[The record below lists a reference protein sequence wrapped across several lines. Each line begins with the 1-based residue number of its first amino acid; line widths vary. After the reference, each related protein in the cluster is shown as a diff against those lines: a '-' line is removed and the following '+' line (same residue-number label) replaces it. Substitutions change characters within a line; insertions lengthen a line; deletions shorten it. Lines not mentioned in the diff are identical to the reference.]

1 MDTSTSHLLVPVDYS
16 DKAVYGLQMAAKILN
31 KYGGKVT
38 VIHVLKGVD
47 AIWSDF
53 FSNQERDDILDK
65 MRAHLQHFTKKYIET
80 DKYKVDYLIE
90 KGPLCDTILETAEKL
105 KASMIVMGTSTVDN
119 IKKRIIGTNA
129 LRVVSEATC
138 PVITLKSEPLF
149 EEIKQIVLP
158 LDITKETREKTVEA
172 VHLAKT
178 FNAKIHIV
186 SAYTLQDESII
197 ARLERHMEQVKGY
210 VENHHIDCTT
220 QLIKTSDRV
229 DAVLELIESKKA
241 DLIVLT
247 THQQLEIVESFLGSF
262 AKSIIKEAGIPVM
275 SIVPKIKH
283 HVVFKL
289 PAS

>member
-16 DKAVYGLQMAAKILN
+16 DKAVYGLQMAAKVLK

-53 FSNQERDDILDK
+53 FSDEERDDLLK
-65 MRAHLQHFTKKYIET
+65 KLKAHLQHFTNKYISPDAFEI
-80 DKYKVDYLIE
+80 DYEIG
-90 KGPLCDTILETAEKL
+90 KGRLCDTILETAEKL
-105 KASMIVMGTSTVDN
+105 KVTTIIMGTSTVDN

-129 LRVVSEATC
+129 LRVVSEARC
-138 PVITLKSEPLF
+138 PVITLKSEPEF
-149 EEIKQIVLP
+149 DEIKQIVLP
-158 LDITKETREKTVEA
+158 LDITKETREKTVET
-172 VHLAKT
+172 VHLAKI
-178 FNAKIHIV
+178 FKARIHVV
-186 SAYTLQDESII
+186 SAYTINDESII
-197 ARLERHMEQVKGY
+197 GRLERQMEQVEKY
-210 VENHHIDCTT
+210 IKKHQIECTT
-220 QLIKTSDRV
+220 QILKVKDRV
-229 DAVLELIESKKA
+229 DAVLEVIREKNAELV
-241 DLIVLT
+241 VLT

-262 AKSIIKEAGIPVM
+262 AKSMIKEARIPVM